1 VRRILEQRRGRG
13 IPSIL
18 RVVTLSTGEVMIV
31 FRGISSGQVMKS
43 VLLLQLT
50 LVSLM
55 CSPLSFNIQRAD
67 ESNLSAHSLAG

>member
-1 VRRILEQRRGRG
+1 
-13 IPSIL
+13 
-18 RVVTLSTGEVMIV
+18 MIV